1 MMWDRTHLYL
11 AARMESDR
19 EVRATYTER
28 NSPIFHED
36 SDFEAFVDP
45 AGSNASYK
53 EMEVNA
59 LGTVWNLL
67 LDRPYADG
75 GTEHSG
81 RVASPGDGN
90 RYWDAGG
97 QAIAARV
104 VEGRANVA
112 PPPPPSDGGFRV
124 VWEAEVALAHS
135 DTLARHPWGER
146 PEVGGRWRI
155 NFSRVEE
162 GGGVNWTW
170 QPQRTWD
177 PGAGRHSGHV
187 DMHRPDAWGYVVFAG
202 PDGGDGGGGGGGASP
217 PPR

>member
-162 GGGVNWTW
+162 GGGVSTIGSPNSVTV
-170 QPQRTWD
+170 
-177 PGAGRHSGHV
+177 G
-187 DMHRPDAWGYVVFAG
+187 WG
-202 PDGGDGGGGGGGASP
+202 
-217 PPR
+217 